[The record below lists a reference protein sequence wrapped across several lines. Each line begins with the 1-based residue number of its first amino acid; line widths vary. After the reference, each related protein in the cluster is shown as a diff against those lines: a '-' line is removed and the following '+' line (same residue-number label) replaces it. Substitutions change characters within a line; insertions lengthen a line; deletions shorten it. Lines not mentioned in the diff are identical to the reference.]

1 VIQANFVRS
10 NRARLSESVQLQL
23 FQLPRR
29 RELLLRHL
37 GPPPQR
43 VLDAGC
49 ATGYVAALLHRL
61 GHDVTGI
68 ELNPAMAAQARA
80 HGVRVL
86 EHDLEE
92 PLPLPDQCMDAAH
105 VCEVIEHLFDTE
117 GFLREI
123 HRLLVPGG
131 LLILSTPNLNSLAN
145 RIRVLCGRPLPM
157 WGAFPDDRHGTHVR
171 VLNKAKIVE
180 LLERTGF
187 QVVGLEGINL
197 SRLGKLMDRAPCWSE
212 MLLVRAER
220 V

>member
-1 VIQANFVRS
+1 
-10 NRARLSESVQLQL
+10 
-23 FQLPRR
+23 
-29 RELLLRHL
+29 
-37 GPPPQR
+37 
-43 VLDAGC
+43 
-49 ATGYVAALLHRL
+49 
-61 GHDVTGI
+61 
-68 ELNPAMAAQARA
+68 
-80 HGVRVL
+80 
-86 EHDLEE
+86 
-92 PLPLPDQCMDAAH
+92 MDAAH

-117 GFLREI
+117 GFLKEI

-171 VLNKAKIVE
+171 VLNKTKIVE
-180 LLERTGF
+180 LLDRTGF

-197 SRLGKLMDRAPCWSE
+197 SRLGKLMDRAPSWSE